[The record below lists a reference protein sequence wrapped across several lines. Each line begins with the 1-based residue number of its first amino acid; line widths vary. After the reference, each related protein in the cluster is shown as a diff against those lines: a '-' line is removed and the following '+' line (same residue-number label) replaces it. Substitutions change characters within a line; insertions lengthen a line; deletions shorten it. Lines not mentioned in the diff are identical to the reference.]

1 MESWALPIPVTIV
14 LLLAALVYLR
24 GWLHL
29 RRAFSDAIPPWRAA
43 SFLGGVVSVWLAIGS
58 PLASLDEYL
67 LTVHMAQ
74 HLLLMTVAPPL
85 LLLGAPSLPFLHGLP
100 QSFTRTVLASIL
112 RAPLVQRFGRLITE
126 PIFCWWAAT
135 VVLVGWHM
143 PAAYALGLRSEF
155 WHEIEH
161 VSFFGAGLLFWWPVI
176 SPWPSVLRYSR
187 WFIVPYL
194 FLATLPC
201 DALSAYLA
209 FCDRVVY
216 SWYLTAPRLVNM
228 SALQD
233 QECAG
238 ALMWV
243 FVTFAYLVPAVFLT
257 TKLLSGSAGHEAT
270 QLSSGDLPETN
281 DAPLASKL
289 HGL

>member
-1 MESWALPIPVTIV
+1 
-14 LLLAALVYLR
+14 
-24 GWLHL
+24 
-29 RRAFSDAIPPWRAA
+29 
-43 SFLGGVVSVWLAIGS
+43 
-58 PLASLDEYL
+58 L

-176 SPWPSVLRYSR
+176 SPWPSVWRHSR